1 MMTIKQIEVTVR
13 DITSGYVNNDEQGV
27 RGYNGQ
33 LDIRPPYQREFIYNE
48 KEQQA
53 VITTVL
59 NGYPL
64 NVMYWVKRS
73 DDAECPYEV
82 MDGQQRTLSLCEY
95 VDGKFSYDFKNF
107 FNQPQDIQQ
116 RILNYKLTVYVCEG
130 EASEKLEW
138 FKTINI
144 AGKPLNE
151 QEINNAV
158 YAGPFVSDAKRHFSK
173 SNCGAFRLGKD
184 LVNGTPIR
192 QDFLKKALEWI
203 SEHETREGHRQ
214 SAVGYMADHQHDPNA
229 NNLWSYFQQVLNWA
243 ITNFDMKRFKKIMK
257 GLDWAYFYDKYHSET
272 LNTAELAHRI
282 SVLMRD
288 SEIQRQQG
296 IIPYVLTGD
305 ERHLDLRAFPEDIKL
320 AVWEQQNH
328 ICPICG
334 KEFDYEFMEGDHI
347 TPWREGGRTVAENCQ
362 MLCRECN
369 RRKGAR

>member
-1 MMTIKQIEVTVR
+1 MMTIKQTEVTVR
-13 DITSGYVNNDEQGV
+13 EITQGYTNNDEQGV
-27 RGYNGQ
+27 RGFGGQ

-48 KEQQA
+48 KEQEA

-95 VDGKFSYDFKNF
+95 VAGKFSHDFKNF
-107 FNQPQDIQQ
+107 FNQPMDVQNK
-116 RILNYKLTVYVCEG
+116 ILDYKLTVYVCEG

-144 AGKPLNE
+144 AGKALNE
-151 QEINNAV
+151 QEINNAI

-173 SNCGAFRLGKD
+173 SNCGAYRLGKD

-192 QDFLKKALEWI
+192 QDFFKKALEWMA
-203 SEHETREGHRQ
+203 EHETRNGHRQ
-214 SAVGYMADHQHDPNA
+214 TAVGYMAQHQHDPNA
-229 NNLWSYFQQVLNWA
+229 NNLWSYFQNVLNWA
-243 ITNFDMKRFKKIMK
+243 MTNFCLKKFKKIMK
-257 GLDWAYFYDKYHSET
+257 GLNWAELYDKYRNET
-272 LNTAELAHRI
+272 LNTEELERRI
-282 SVLMRD
+282 SALIRD
-288 SEIQRQQG
+288 GEIQKQTG

-305 ERHLDLRAFPEDIKL
+305 ERHLDLRSFPEDIKL
-320 AVWEQQNH
+320 AVWERQSH

-334 KEFDYEFMEGDHI
+334 KEFDFEFMEGDHI
-347 TPWREGGRTVAENCQ
+347 TPWREGGRTVTENCQ